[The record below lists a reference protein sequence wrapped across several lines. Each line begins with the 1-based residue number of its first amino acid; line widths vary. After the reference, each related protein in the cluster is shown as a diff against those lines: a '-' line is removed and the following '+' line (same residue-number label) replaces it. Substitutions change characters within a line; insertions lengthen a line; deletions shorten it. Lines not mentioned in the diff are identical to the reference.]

1 MLINAATFSEK
12 RKSKRPAM
20 ALATVA
26 RKAGVSERTLARI
39 KNKEEMNASTVE
51 KIAKALDMT
60 VEELCSA
67 PKSKRDYDRGGVDG
81 MHIELAAARYRVAPE
96 LIEWLAPMMF
106 VAFAELALKQRKN
119 RLESWWTKVEELQK
133 VQPKFNIDSIAKMD
147 AESGITA
154 LTDAYWSEMAEIEE
168 HSLDGWAD
176 EYNDHFFS
184 ALFSVYDKF
193 DFEGFLP
200 SETTPFAY
208 GGYKYDGNFSD
219 GKFPYP
225 RESLKGFEG
234 GYMYPEVFYETVRE
248 LAGSNINFYDPLG
261 ESPEFFDEHPI
272 SRMAE
277 EKLQS
282 GFVPLSRMPI
292 ELRGDEKAFER
303 AEWIASCDG
312 KEQIPE
318 VFYHWEAVCRISSC
332 RYYENQSRELAD
344 QLQGATPEERAAIED
359 ELQAAREKS
368 AAWMALIMP
377 NDEEWNGKW
386 TAHWEVQDSASV
398 EEEAK

>member
-26 RKAGVSERTLARI
+26 KKAGVSERTLARI

-67 PKSKRDYDRGGVDG
+67 PKSKHDHECGGVDG

-106 VAFAELALKQRKN
+106 VAFAELALKQRKA
-119 RLESWWTKVEELQK
+119 RLESWWAKVEELQK
-133 VQPKFNIDSIAKMD
+133 AQPKFNVDSMAEMD
-147 AESGITA
+147 AESGITS
-154 LTDAYWSEMAEIEE
+154 LTDAYWGEREQIDK

-176 EYNDHFFS
+176 ENYDHFFS
-184 ALFSVYDKF
+184 ALFSVYDQF

-200 SETTPFAY
+200 TENSPFVY
-208 GGYKYDGNFSD
+208 GGYKFDGKFPD

-225 RESLKGFEG
+225 RESLRGFEN
-234 GYMYPEVFYETVRE
+234 GYMQPEVFYETVRE
-248 LAGSNINFYDPLG
+248 LAGTNINFYDPLG
-261 ESPEFFDEHPI
+261 ENPSIFIEHPI
-272 SRMAE
+272 SKMAE
-277 EKLQS
+277 EKLQY

-292 ELRGDEKAFER
+292 ELRRDDKAFER

-312 KEQIPE
+312 KEKIPE
-318 VFYHWEAVCRISSC
+318 VFYHWEAVRRISEY
-332 RYYENQSRELAD
+332 RYYENQSRELSD
-344 QLQGATPEERAAIED
+344 QLQGADPEERAAIEE

-377 NDEEWNGKW
+377 NDEEWYAKW
-386 TAHWEVQDSASV
+386 AAHWEAQDSASV
-398 EEEAK
+398 EEEAE